1 MPTNQPYK
9 ILVLIKS
16 LGLGGAERL
25 LVDALPYLNQERFE
39 YTFAYLL
46 PWKNF
51 LVPQFREAGF
61 PIYCL
66 GTSKIGNNGRLMRH
80 KRRGARAKWLPR
92 SLQQLVLLQSQE
104 RFDLI
109 HAHMPVAGI
118 LARFTGRWYGVP
130 VIYTEHNLQE
140 RYHPLT
146 RWLNRATYG
155 WNNCVLTVSQEVSA
169 SLTRLG
175 LDRKTRLQTVR
186 NGVPVERVR
195 AEAANL
201 NGLREELEIPSGH
214 LVVGTVAVFTPKK
227 RLQDW
232 LEVAAQIS
240 AQREDVTFLLVGH
253 GPEEAILKAKVQTLG
268 LTERVRMP
276 GFRPDGR
283 RMLGLMDVY
292 LMCSAFEG
300 LPIAL
305 LEAMALGKP
314 VVATA
319 VGGIPEVVQD
329 GQEGFLT
336 PVGAIDT
343 LADHSLN
350 LLADS
355 QRRQQMGQYGAQ
367 KVARDFHWKD
377 RVYLMERLY
386 LEILETGR

>member
-1 MPTNQPYK
+1 MSTNRPYK
-9 ILVLIKS
+9 VLVLIKS

-25 LVDALPYLNQERFE
+25 LVDALPYLNRERFE

-46 PWKNF
+46 PWKDF

-61 PIYCL
+61 PIHCL
-66 GTSKIGNNGRLMRH
+66 GTTKMVDNGQSWR
-80 KRRGARAKWLPR
+80 KEERGEKVKWFPR
-92 SLQQLVLLQSQE
+92 SLQQLKLLQGE
-104 RFDLI
+104 EYFDLI
-109 HAHMPVAGI
+109 HAHMPIAGI
-118 LARFTGRWYGVP
+118 LARFAGRWYDVP

-155 WNNCVLTVSQEVSA
+155 WNNCVLTVSQEVST
-169 SLTRLG
+169 SLARLG
-175 LDRKTRLQTVR
+175 LDRKTRLETVL
-186 NGVPVERVR
+186 NGVPLERVR

-201 NGLREELEIPSGH
+201 NGLRNELEIPPGH

-232 LEVAAQIS
+232 LDVAAQIAS
-240 AQREDVTFLLVGH
+240 RRKDVTFLLVGH
-253 GPEEAILKAKVQTLG
+253 GPEEATLKAKVQALG

-283 RMLGLMDVY
+283 RVLGLMDVY

-319 VGGIPEVVQD
+319 VGGIPEVVQN
-329 GQEGFLT
+329 GFEGFLA
-336 PVGAIDT
+336 PVGAVET
-343 LADHSLN
+343 LASHSLA

-355 QRRQQMGQYGAQ
+355 HSRQEMGHCGAE
-367 KVARDFHWKD
+367 KVARDFHCKD
-377 RVYLMERLY
+377 RVRFMEQLY
-386 LEILETGR
+386 LDVLEA